1 MLDLELTVR
10 EGRGERLEC
19 SLAYNLDLFDAS
31 TAQRM
36 LDHVLVR
43 LLASCAGLT
52 SLPLTFTCR
61 RSMRQLGMR
70 AREEASHPASV
81 GGGLQVLLAAA
92 AVAPETVAAA
102 LPLMSAD
109 ERERV
114 VTVFNSADE
123 DLDLEYSCLHELFQQ
138 HARRQ
143 PSARCL
149 VCEDEELTYGE
160 VGPISLSTTFSTD
173 SDCMSVLTRQS
184 RACFLRPVLGER
196 LLISAVMHR

>member
-1 MLDLELTVR
+1 M
-10 EGRGERLEC
+10 
-19 SLAYNLDLFDAS
+19 
-31 TAQRM
+31 
-36 LDHVLVR
+36 
-43 LLASCAGLT
+43 
-52 SLPLTFTCR
+52 
-61 RSMRQLGMR
+61 
-70 AREEASHPASV
+70 
-81 GGGLQVLLAAA
+81 
-92 AVAPETVAAA
+92 APDTIAAA

-149 VCEDEELTYGE
+149 VCEDEELTYRE

-173 SDCMSVLTRQS
+173 SDRMPVLTSQS
-184 RACFLRPVLGER
+184 RACSCDPVLGEW
-196 LLISAVMHR
+196 LLTSAVMHR